1 MVSHLALAFF
11 YLCVQPSHIDKKM
24 KFLVSAEYGPL
35 PQCERGLGYE
45 ARITAYKSEDS
56 VRKLLDPVEAEMA
69 IVSWA
74 FLDSIWVA
82 CAWM

>member
-1 MVSHLALAFF
+1 
-11 YLCVQPSHIDKKM
+11 M
-24 KFLVSAEYGPL
+24 KFLASAEYGPL

-45 ARITAYKSEDS
+45 ARITAYKSEDN

-69 IVSWA
+69 MVLWG